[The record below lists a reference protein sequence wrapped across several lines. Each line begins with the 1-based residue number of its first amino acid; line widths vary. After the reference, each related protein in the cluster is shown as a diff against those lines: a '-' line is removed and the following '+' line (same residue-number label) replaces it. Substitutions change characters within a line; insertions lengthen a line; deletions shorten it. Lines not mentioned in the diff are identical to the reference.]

1 MYFIFKTMPLMTLLV
16 PCPQGMKPL
25 VAFLPVYKDPK
36 IPSWP
41 GLPYLQGIQP
51 LMTLLVASLQGIK
64 PLEACCHV
72 FRAYD
77 PLMALGCQSTG
88 HHTQNCFW
96 YS

>member
-1 MYFIFKTMPLMTLLV
+1 MSTGYETPRGLLASL
-16 PCPQGMKPL
+16 QRSEDPL

-41 GLPYLQGIQP
+41 GLPYLQGIEP
-51 LMTLLVASLQGIK
+51 LVALLVAGLQGIK
-64 PLEACCHV
+64 PLEACYHV

-88 HHTQNCFW
+88 HHTQNCFRC
-96 YS
+96 S